1 MPSVYQTRLTFR
13 AYDQRMVAEGIA
25 RMPVLVR
32 AVTFV
37 MALQFAFA
45 LVGLT
50 FALFGVISSLP
61 VLGLVL
67 LLAATLAA
75 QGWLMRHLRSRRH
88 WVRWAVVGFEVFVIT
103 TELIVEATDPGLTAR
118 TFMRAVLS
126 LPSIVIILLLLPS
139 AGRWFDRSHGSS
151 NPQ

>member
-1 MPSVYQTRLTFR
+1 
-13 AYDQRMVAEGIA
+13 MVAEGVA

-37 MALQFAFA
+37 MALQFVFA

-50 FALFGVISSLP
+50 FALFGVITSGSLP
-61 VLGLVL
+61 ASGLVL
-67 LLAATLAA
+67 ILAATLAA
-75 QGWLMRHLRSRRH
+75 QGWLMRHLGGRRH